1 MSEWFDNGV
10 LRVQVP
16 SGWAIFRGIDS
27 ECRITDK
34 KVHIFKDAKQET
46 DIFTHAGITVCFFGK
61 QDYYVSPRFFY
72 DDVADMEAFTLG
84 AHRWEGYTCTSCGYP
99 YTMLETVCHRY
110 TLQVMILMKNGT
122 HEISLKDE
130 AVKTILESLVQA
142 IQQKP

>member
-1 MSEWFDNGV
+1 MSQWFDTGFFRV
-10 LRVQVP
+10 LVP
-16 SGWAIFRGIDS
+16 EGWMAFYGIDS
-27 ECRITDK
+27 DGKATAK
-34 KVHIFKDAKQET
+34 KLHIYKDAHSEM
-46 DIFTHAGITVCFFGK
+46 DIFTKAGITVC
-61 QDYYVSPRFFY
+61 YYTEDEIYISPRDFY
-72 DDVADMEAFTLG
+72 DDTADIPPLRLG
-84 AHRWEGYTCTSCGYP
+84 AHHWTGYTCTSFGYP